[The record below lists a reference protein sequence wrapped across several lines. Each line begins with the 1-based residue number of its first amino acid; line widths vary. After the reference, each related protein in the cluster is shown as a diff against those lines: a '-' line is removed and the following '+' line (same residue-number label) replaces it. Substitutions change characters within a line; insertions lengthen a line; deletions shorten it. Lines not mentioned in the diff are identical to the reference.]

1 MALTKQEWIRL
12 EEKADELRKL
22 CLYTTHCSSGHI
34 GGSMSAADVLTALYY
49 KYMNFD
55 PKNPTIP
62 TATDA
67 SCPKD
72 TSAFSLRVCS
82 PTSVL
87 STRRTQNLQPYRQ
100 PSRNAP

>member
-49 KYMNFD
+49 L
-55 PKNPTIP
+55 
-62 TATDA
+62 
-67 SCPKD
+67 
-72 TSAFSLRVCS
+72 SLIHI
-82 PTSVL
+82 
-87 STRRTQNLQPYRQ
+87 
-100 PSRNAP
+100 